1 MEPTR
6 LFTWFQEDSWY
17 LEENVISG
25 VWILSFYCIF
35 DILAF
40 SYAKATL
47 SSSEIPSLQLHYL
60 LKCLYET
67 GTYGDPRNLH
77 WTAKAVVW
85 SKTILSLT
93 RYGRAN

>member
-1 MEPTR
+1 MSS
-6 LFTWFQEDSWY
+6 Q
-17 LEENVISG
+17 
-25 VWILSFYCIF
+25 VWILSFYCLF
-35 DILAF
+35 DILAC

-47 SSSEIPSLQLHYL
+47 SSLQIPFLQKHYL
-60 LKCLYET
+60 LRRLYET